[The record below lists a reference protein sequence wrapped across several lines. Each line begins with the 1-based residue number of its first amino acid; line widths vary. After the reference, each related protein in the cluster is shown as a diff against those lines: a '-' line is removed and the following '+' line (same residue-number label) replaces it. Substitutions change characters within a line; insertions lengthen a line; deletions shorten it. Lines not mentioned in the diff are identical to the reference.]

1 MNAISE
7 KPRMYPDGRKVIYV
21 SRQMLLGL
29 PTNPVGVVA
38 GAGVEYHARRRK
50 IVFAVRFSTGLVAAF
65 APHELRALDA
75 RNKRQYL
82 RQERESSRS
91 A

>member
-21 SRQMLLGL
+21 GRQMLLGL

-50 IVFAVRFSTGLVAAF
+50 IVFAVKFPTGLVATF
-65 APHELRALDA
+65 APRDLRALDA
-75 RNKRQYL
+75 RNKRTYL
-82 RQERESSRS
+82 QEEQEPARS